1 MKKTDD
7 GYPSIILEHKV
18 GPWVVMMGS
27 PNPILMSM
35 ECSLPLLMNTSRR
48 ASDAFR
54 HKWYVVL
61 QSADINEER
70 FRLAGYR
77 NNPRW

>member
-1 MKKTDD
+1 MFR
-7 GYPSIILEHKV
+7 ILLLTFTSV
-18 GPWVVMMGS
+18 
-27 PNPILMSM
+27 
-35 ECSLPLLMNTSRR
+35 PLLMNTSRR

-70 FRLAGYR
+70 LRLAGYR